1 MRGRPAY
8 GTLAACK
15 THRRSSSTQTA
26 RSGPRESRCGAPAD
40 GWWVDEL
47 CGRMDSHPPSFWGR
61 CCSPHRPALRADRA
75 RARRACGPCS
85 ARGGGARGAVRAGPL
100 PPPAPR
106 GAAPVNGRLRTGRQG
121 HCTGREGHPAVGR
134 RRSRQPNHSK
144 KITVNPPAPLA
155 PGIHMTAPRD
165 GSRGGRPADR
175 PRASSST
182 PKLGD
187 SQRTE
192 RGARDPPRR
201 SVVRRRAGHRKPA
214 IRPSAVH
221 QTRHGESVMITAI
234 VGVAVTEI
242 ATLRAELSGS
252 QVG

>member
-1 MRGRPAY
+1 MQNTPSFIQYPDSAFGPTRAVAVRRPTGGGSMSY
-8 GTLAACK
+8 AAEWIP
-15 THRRSSSTQTA
+15 TPH
-26 RSGPRESRCGAPAD
+26 RSGGGAAP
-40 GWWVDEL
+40 
-47 CGRMDSHPPSFWGR
+47 
-61 CCSPHRPALRADRA
+61 PHRPALRADRA
-75 RARRACGPCS
+75 RGRRARRACGPCS

-201 SVVRRRAGHRKPA
+201 SVESFADELA
-214 IRPSAVH
+214 IANPRFDRLRFIKH
-221 QTRHGESVMITAI
+221 
-234 VGVAVTEI
+234 VTEDP
-242 ATLRAELSGS
+242 S
-252 QVG
+252 